1 MVDRMICVD
10 VVVASRLL
18 SALMSERL
26 TDVQVSLGQLPTLLA
41 LYERDRQ
48 TQTEL
53 ARATGVEQ
61 PTMAVNLRRMERD
74 GLIRRVP
81 DPDDGRRSLVHLTA
95 RAREIRDVVQSQRRR
110 LDDAALKGVSRADRD
125 TMKEILTRMIT
136 NLETEIAAEV
146 EAEVEAGTT

>member
-110 LDDAALKGVSRADRD
+110 LDDAALKGVSGPDRD
-125 TMKEILTRMIT
+125 TMREILTRMIT